1 MLKSKDLQKPKKIS
15 ATLKIKSL
23 FVAFLVL
30 KNDPDF
36 RLVLESWPDLSAD
49 LKQAIIKMV
58 S

>member
-1 MLKSKDLQKPKKIS
+1 
-15 ATLKIKSL
+15 L

-36 RLVLESWPDLSAD
+36 RLVLENWANFSAD

-58 S
+58 R